1 MAYKIGIPKAML
13 YYDYFPLWDLFFK
26 ELGAKVIVSPDT
38 NKEILDKG
46 VTHCV
51 DESCLPVKIFHGH
64 VYYLKD
70 KVDFL
75 FIPKIMSVCR
85 KDYFCPKIL
94 GLPEM
99 IKNSFDEL
107 PEIISTTVNLYK
119 GNNNIK
125 KSVLEI
131 GTKITPDL
139 FKIRR
144 AYNSSTKVFKEY
156 KNLIN
161 KKIISIEGVKTQ
173 SRTLKDINS
182 LHDKKKRTIMM
193 VGHPYNIYDNY
204 INMNLAYKLVKNN
217 VKVITSETIDENK
230 ILFYSSKLPKRMF
243 WTYGKRIIG
252 SSFCAIEEGLC
263 DGMIYIS
270 SFGCG
275 MDSILVDLIERKAK
289 EKMVPFMLITVDEQ
303 TGEAGI
309 NTRIEA
315 FLDMMMWRDR
325 DENNISTLG

>member
-1 MAYKIGIPKAML
+1 MRKTLIAGNWKMNNDVEESIKLARSLKSSEMDKNVDVLICPPFTSIYAIIG
-13 YYDYFPLWDLFFK
+13 
-26 ELGAKVIVSPDT
+26 EL
-38 NKEILDKG
+38 
-46 VTHCV
+46 
-51 DESCLPVKIFHGH
+51 
-64 VYYLKD
+64 
-70 KVDFL
+70 
-75 FIPKIMSVCR
+75 
-85 KDYFCPKIL
+85 
-94 GLPEM
+94 
-99 IKNSFDEL
+99 KNSSIKVGAQNMHFEDSGAFTG
-107 PEIISTTVNLYK
+107 EISPSMLKNMGVEYVI
-119 GNNNIK
+119 
-125 KSVLEI
+125 I
-131 GTKITPDL
+131 GHSE
-139 FKIRR
+139 RR
-144 AYNSSTKVFKEY
+144 QYFGETDQIV
-156 KNLIN
+156 N
-161 KKIISIEGVKTQ
+161 KKIILIEGAKTQ